1 MKKSLITIIA
11 ILTFLSGYSQ
21 FNESGQSFG
30 LQFSANSISNAYYR
44 TDVNGNALVSY
55 DDWFLFPNFDYRI
68 HVVTDNILLTIDG
81 SSIPYLLG
89 TIYLTAT
96 EREPFIG
103 KLRKAEENLGE
114 GARGYGYNLPLVQF
128 GLAFG
133 SEPFYLGMD
142 VDFGALGTDFVEGG
156 ATQNHTW
163 YLGFGGAAYYISE
176 HIRSSLRIDRAW
188 GENRK
193 GFMIA
198 VEAEY
203 CFFEYLYTG
212 IFYKY
217 IKLGKSSD
225 MNRLFANTIGVK
237 MGVYL

>member
-1 MKKSLITIIA
+1 MKKSIIIIIA
-11 ILTFLSGYSQ
+11 ILISISAYSQ

-30 LQFSANSISNAYYR
+30 LQFSVNSISNAYYR
-44 TDVNGNALVSY
+44 TDGNGNALKSY
-55 DDWFLFPNFDYRI
+55 DDWFLFPNFDYRV
-68 HVVTDNILLTIDG
+68 HVVTENILLTVDG

-89 TIYLTAT
+89 VIYTTAT
-96 EREPFIG
+96 DKEPFIG

-114 GARGYGYNLPLVQF
+114 GARGYGYNLPLIQV

-133 SEPFYLGMD
+133 YEPFYIGMD
-142 VDFGALGTDFVEGG
+142 VDFGALGTDFYEGG

-176 HIRSSLRIDRAW
+176 YVRSSLRIDRAW

-193 GFMIA
+193 GYMIA

-203 CFFEYLYTG
+203 CFLDHLYTG
-212 IFYKY
+212 VFYKY
-217 IKLGKSSD
+217 MKLGKSTD
-225 MNRLFANTIGVK
+225 VNRLTANTVGIK
-237 MGVYL
+237 MGLYL